1 MNDIS
6 IDTHLKSMMPKLSF
20 DKETPQ
26 SGFADMLTEAIDQT
40 NKAQLDAD
48 SAVTDLVTG
57 KADNLHEV
65 MLSMEEAD
73 VSMRMLVQIRNKVV
87 DAYKEI
93 IQMQV

>member
-1 MNDIS
+1 MKDIS

-20 DKETPQ
+20 EQQAPQ
-26 SGFADMLTEAIDQT
+26 SGFADMLTQAIDQT
-40 NKAQLDAD
+40 NKAQVDAN

>member
-1 MNDIS
+1 
-6 IDTHLKSMMPKLSF
+6 
-20 DKETPQ
+20 
-26 SGFADMLTEAIDQT
+26 MLTEAIDQT

>member
-1 MNDIS
+1 MKDIS

-20 DKETPQ
+20 DKEPPQ
-26 SGFADMLTEAIDQT
+26 SGFADMLTQAIDQT
-40 NKAQLDAD
+40 KTAQLDAA

>member
-1 MNDIS
+1 MKDIS
-6 IDTHLKSMMPKLSF
+6 IDTHLKSMMPTLSG
-20 DKETPQ
+20 PAQRAQ
-26 SGFADMLTEAIDQT
+26 SGFAEMLTQAIDGT

-48 SAVTDLVTG
+48 KAVTDLATG
-57 KADNLHEV
+57 KAENLHEV

>member
-1 MNDIS
+1 MKDIS

-20 DKETPQ
+20 EQQKPQ
-26 SGFADMLTEAIDQT
+26 SGFADMLTQAIDQT
-40 NKAQLDAD
+40 NTAQLNAN